1 MHGPAAARVAPRTV
15 GRVGTPYF
23 GRITS
28 APRFGPAY
36 RGLGHGYL
44 RRRGF
49 VLPIWWD
56 GVLYYVDATEPY
68 DYSYYSEEAQPTYP
82 YATQPA
88 PIIIQ
93 LPPMAT
99 AQPSVSQSQALPPE
113 PDLGPLILVR
123 RDGQELKAVAFTITG
138 DRVTYITPEGMRR
151 SFAVAELDK
160 ESTREK
166 NDVNGTTVVLPR

>member
-1 MHGPAAARVAPRTV
+1 
-15 GRVGTPYF
+15 
-23 GRITS
+23 
-28 APRFGPAY
+28 
-36 RGLGHGYL
+36 
-44 RRRGF
+44 
-49 VLPIWWD
+49 
-56 GVLYYVDATEPY
+56 
-68 DYSYYSEEAQPTYP
+68 
-82 YATQPA
+82 
-88 PIIIQ
+88 
-93 LPPMAT
+93 MAT